1 MTQSSV
7 LCTVEHGLVDHVRQL
22 LADAGLD
29 SGTEPGSDDRVA
41 ILVDSEDTEHARAV
55 IGLVLPHL
63 LEDLPRPGTLSD
75 RLIRSEDDGPPLP
88 GGLLDARPTH
98 GYADPLDEPDLEVGE
113 DYVPPPPP
121 PVPRPRDRLSR
132 AAWVAVILG
141 PLLLIGVPVLGLPG
155 YLTPLGLLLFFGGFG
170 LLVARMDD
178 GRGRGDGWD
187 DGAVV

>member
-1 MTQSSV
+1 MTEPSV
-7 LCTVEHGLVDHVRQL
+7 LCTVDQGLVDHVRQL

-29 SGTEPGSDDRVA
+29 SGTEPGDDGRVDV
-41 ILVDSEDTEHARAV
+41 LVDNGDTERARAV

-63 LEDLPRPGTLSD
+63 LEDAPRPLSD
-75 RLIRSEDDGPPLP
+75 RLIRTEDDGSQLP
-88 GGLLDARPTH
+88 GGLLDARPSH
-98 GYADPLDEPDLEVGE
+98 GYADPLEEPDLESGE

-141 PLLLIGVPVLGLPG
+141 PLLLIGVPVFGLPG

-170 LLVARMDD
+170 LLIARMDD

>member
-1 MTQSSV
+1 MTQAAV
-7 LCTVEHGLVDHVRQL
+7 LCTVEQGLVSHVRQL

-29 SGTEPGSDDRVA
+29 SQVQPATDGRIDV
-41 ILVDSEDTEHARAV
+41 LVGEDEEEHARAV

-63 LEDLPRPGTLSD
+63 LDDEPRAGTLSD
-75 RLIRSEDDGPPLP
+75 RLIRSEDDSSPLP
-88 GGLLDARPTH
+88 GGLLDARPTY
-98 GYADPLDEPDLEVGE
+98 GYADPLEEPDLETGDE
-113 DYVPPPPP
+113 YVPPPPP

-155 YLTPLGLLLFFGGFG
+155 YLTPLGLVLFFAGFG
-170 LLVARMDD
+170 TLIARADD
-178 GRGRGDGWD
+178 RRGREDGWD